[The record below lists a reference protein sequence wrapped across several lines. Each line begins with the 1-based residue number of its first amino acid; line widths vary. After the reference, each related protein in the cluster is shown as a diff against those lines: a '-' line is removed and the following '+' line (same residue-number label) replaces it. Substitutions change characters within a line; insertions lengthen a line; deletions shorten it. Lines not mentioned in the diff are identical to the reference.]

1 MIVMSLDNF
10 EVREETLLTPL
21 KIAQRTTFLEW
32 DSQPTLFKQYPHFCY
47 RLSLHDI
54 EALEWLSQLRCI
66 TSLRTVA
73 QKPYYQLNVPSAG
86 NLHPLEVYVQV
97 RNVSGVLCGIYHLDV
112 VSEQLVLIQEIED
125 DGVESYL
132 GLTNRFNGFMVM
144 FSLVPFRSS
153 WKYGLRAWRYLYL
166 DLGHQ
171 IGALSATVRH
181 YGLELTKM
189 SHYEDNGLNM
199 SMGMGE
205 DEFIAAVYGI
215 GQIGTRLV
223 KPLKHP
229 LMQVAPTNYTMK
241 DDKLSSSIR
250 NTPLYSEE
258 GDGTQWIDYLRINRS
273 RRSAREFYASGM
285 NDSVI
290 NALIQKSAPKSLEV
304 ISIVLQAHSMHIG
317 IYRNGQF
324 STAGNYQDE
333 VTRLLLGQRFIAGAN
348 MVLLIYAHQFT
359 AHSHI
364 QAGVYAQ
371 DVYLTCEHFGVG
383 CSGIGA
389 FYDNE
394 GSKWSNNPLLYAVA
408 VGGKS

>member
-1 MIVMSLDNF
+1 MYLDNF

-32 DSQPTLFKQYPHFCY
+32 DSQPTLFKHYPHFCY
-47 RLSLHDI
+47 RISLHDI

-125 DGVESYL
+125 DGVELYL

-144 FSLVPFRSS
+144 LSIVPFRSS
-153 WKYGLRAWRYLYL
+153 WKYGLRAWRYCYL

-171 IGALSATVRH
+171 IAALNATVRH

-189 SHYEDNGLNM
+189 SHYEGNGLNV
-199 SMGMGE
+199 SMGMG
-205 DEFIAAVYGI
+205 DEEYIAAVYGI
-215 GQIGTRLV
+215 GGVGTRPV
-223 KPLKHP
+223 KILKNN
-229 LMQVAPTNYTMK
+229 LMCVAPTNYTMK

-250 NTPLYSEE
+250 NTPLYLEE
-258 GDGTQWIDYLRINRS
+258 YDVTQWNDYAQINRS
-273 RRSAREFYASGM
+273 RRSAREFIAS
-285 NDSVI
+285 NANESAIDS
-290 NALIQKSAPKSLEV
+290 LLQKSVPNSLEV
-304 ISIVLQAHSMHIG
+304 IAIVMQAHSMHLG
-317 IYRNGQF
+317 IYRNGEF

-333 VTRLLLGQRFIAGAN
+333 VTQLLLGQRFIAGAN
-348 MVLLIYAHQFT
+348 MVLLIYAQQFT

-364 QAGVYAQ
+364 EAGIYAQ
-371 DVYLTCEHFGVG
+371 DVYLTCEHHGVG